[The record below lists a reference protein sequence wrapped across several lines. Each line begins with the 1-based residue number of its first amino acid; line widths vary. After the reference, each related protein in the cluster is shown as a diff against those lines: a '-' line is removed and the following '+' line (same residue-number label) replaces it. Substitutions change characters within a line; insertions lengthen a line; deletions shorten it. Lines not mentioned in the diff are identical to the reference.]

1 MPSRSWNFSQSW
13 TLRLHCQKELNQ
25 DNPSCCPKAT
35 CLIPTKGFK
44 TATPCATTRQP
55 PIVPRVLMGQYW
67 VLPQDN
73 TPSSIEGFSG
83 AAPRMPHCQRQPSV
97 VPMAKLRLHLFAS
110 AAPGP
115 YCPNGTWWIKESNP
129 NLPHRLGAPI
139 KLIWTRGLPSL
150 V

>member
-1 MPSRSWNFSQSW
+1 
-13 TLRLHCQKELNQ
+13 
-25 DNPSCCPKAT
+25 
-35 CLIPTKGFK
+35 
-44 TATPCATTRQP
+44 
-55 PIVPRVLMGQYW
+55 MGQYW

-83 AAPRMPHCQRQPSV
+83 AAARMPHCQRQPSV

-129 NLPHRLGAPI
+129 TTVIWPKPPTPPWCADQVDLNPRPTLLGLTQA
-139 KLIWTRGLPSL
+139 
-150 V
+150 